1 MIIPPPFA
9 TGRGGEGDGYDG
21 YARTGHLSSSSE
33 SNPSADE
40 LCPSSDSKRRVRD
53 SAIQI
58 ELKRKKIEVEELQR
72 GWRRKAETDPKR
84 IPWRKSWRRCPR
96 SWQSYGQSCE
106 RIKVSEQ
113 QAISDRKNCEKTLE
127 YGGDGCQRQEL
138 PIGMESCEKLAEYRK
153 GLEKKIITLKREAW
167 TNRDKSANQCAGKLA
182 AERLLWMDRATV
194 VMTAAIA
201 AGTDERTLD

>member
-1 MIIPPPFA
+1 MSEHEKCAHAHHRISIGDYSSSFA
-9 TGRGGEGDGYDG
+9 TGRGGESDGYDS
-21 YARTGHLSSSSE
+21 ARTGHLSSSSE
-33 SNPSADE
+33 SCPSADE

-72 GWRRKAETDPKR
+72 ALAKKNGNGSKEDPLAKELETMSSELAKLR
-84 IPWRKSWRRCPR
+84 AKLRT
-96 SWQSYGQSCE
+96 Y
-106 RIKVSEQ
+106 KVSEQ

-167 TNRDKSANQCAGKLA
+167 TNRDKSANQCAGN
-182 AERLLWMDRATV
+182 
-194 VMTAAIA
+194 
-201 AGTDERTLD
+201 